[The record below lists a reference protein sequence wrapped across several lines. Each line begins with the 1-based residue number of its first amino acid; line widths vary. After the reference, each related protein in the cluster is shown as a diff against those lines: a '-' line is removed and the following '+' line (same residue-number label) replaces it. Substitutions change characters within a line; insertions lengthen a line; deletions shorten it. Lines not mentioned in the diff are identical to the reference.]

1 MSLLRG
7 LFATALA
14 SVHLDMRDCRIL
26 LRFLKGGG
34 VTFEE
39 TKTFRCAPNK
49 LPIEAAYYLSK
60 IRRRHPFTYVATI
73 SNSLYQ
79 GAVEGKGGESGTQR
93 IIIGKKWSIF
103 IDKNAIANDL
113 DNFYR
118 APSLDFLY
126 SPFLMLYQSIR
137 SRLDG
142 TKRLYVLLQ
151 QATVSLL
158 IMDSSRLYFSA
169 IQSIESNAPTANSPS
184 DLESAPDPTA
194 AGDSNEEI
202 GQLSDLDSVG
212 EQKDFIE
219 ASEESQDA
227 IENQKRELEDFA
239 RVATATTIL
248 KDSIAEFYNNHSDS
262 DFIAEVVV
270 IDGTSMVQ
278 KAAEYLRSNLMIDTQ
293 ILEVDMCQ
301 LIAEIAQHD
310 LMEV

>member
-26 LRFLKGGG
+26 LRFLKGGII
-34 VTFEE
+34 FEE
-39 TKTFRCAPNK
+39 VKTFRCAPNK
-49 LPIEAAYYLSK
+49 LPIEAAYYLSRV
-60 IRRRHPFTYVATI
+60 RRRHPFTYVATI
-73 SNSLYQ
+73 SNSLHQ
-79 GAVEGKGGESGTQR
+79 GAVEGTGGEAGTQR

-103 IDKNAIANDL
+103 IDKNAIESDM

-126 SPFLMLYQSIR
+126 SPFLVLYQSIR

-151 QATVSLL
+151 QATVTLL
-158 IMDSSRLYFSA
+158 IMDGARLYFSA
-169 IQSIESNAPTANSPS
+169 IRSIESNTPTANAPS

-194 AGDSNEEI
+194 GDSQNEEI
-202 GQLSDLDSVG
+202 GQLSDLDNIG

-248 KDSIAEFYNNHSDS
+248 KDSINEFYSNHSDS
-262 DFIAEVVV
+262 DFIPEVVV

-310 LMEV
+310 LTEV

>member
-26 LRFLKGGG
+26 LRFLKGGA
-34 VTFEE
+34 VSSEE
-39 TKTFRCAPNK
+39 IKTFRCAPNK

-60 IRRRHPFTYVATI
+60 VRRRHPFTYVATI
-73 SNSLYQ
+73 SNSLHQ
-79 GAVEGKGGESGTQR
+79 GAVDGTGSEIGMQR

-103 IDKNAIANDL
+103 ISKNAISDDL

-151 QATVSLL
+151 QATVALL

-169 IQSIESNAPTANSPS
+169 IQS
-184 DLESAPDPTA
+184 LESSAQASSPDGLESTS
-194 AGDSNEEI
+194 DSTTDDTQNEEI
-202 GQLSDLDSVG
+202 GQLSDLDNVG

-219 ASEESQDA
+219 ANEESQSA
-227 IENQKRELEDFA
+227 LENQKRELEDFA

-248 KDSIAEFYNNHSDS
+248 KESINAFYNNHSDS

-278 KAAEYLRSNLMIDTQ
+278 KAAEYLRNSLMIDTQ

-310 LMEV
+310 LLEV

>member
-26 LRFLKGGG
+26 LRFLKGG
-34 VTFEE
+34 VVSSEE
-39 TKTFRCAPNK
+39 IKTFRCAPNK

-60 IRRRHPFTYVATI
+60 VRKRHPFTYVATI
-73 SNSLYQ
+73 SHSLHQ
-79 GAVEGKGGESGTQR
+79 GAVEGTGGETGMQR
-93 IIIGKKWSIF
+93 IIIGKKWSVF
-103 IDKNAIANDL
+103 ISKNAISDDL

-118 APSLDFLY
+118 ATSLDFLY

-151 QATVSLL
+151 QATVALF

-169 IQSIESNAPTANSPS
+169 IQSLESSTQASSPAG
-184 DLESAPDPTA
+184 LESAL
-194 AGDSNEEI
+194 DSTTDSTQNEEI
-202 GQLSDLDSVG
+202 GQLSDLDNVG

-219 ASEESQDA
+219 ANEESQSTL
-227 IENQKRELEDFA
+227 ENQKRELEDFA

-248 KDSIAEFYNNHSDS
+248 KESINAFYNNHSDS
-262 DFIAEVVV
+262 DFIAEIVV

-278 KAAEYLRSNLMIDTQ
+278 KAAEYLRNNLMIDTQ

-310 LMEV
+310 LLEV

>member
-39 TKTFRCAPNK
+39 VKTFRCAPNT

-73 SNSLYQ
+73 SNSLHQ
-79 GAVEGKGGESGTQR
+79 GALEGTGGEAGTQR

-103 IDKNAIANDL
+103 ISKNAISDDL

-151 QATVSLL
+151 QATVALL

-169 IQSIESNAPTANSPS
+169 IQAIESSTPTANSPA

-194 AGDSNEEI
+194 AGDAQNEEI
-202 GQLSDLDSVG
+202 GQLGDLDNVG

-219 ASEESQDA
+219 ANEESQDA
-227 IENQKRELEDFA
+227 LENQKRELEDFA

-262 DFIAEVVV
+262 DFIAEVIV

-301 LIAEIAQHD
+301 LIA
-310 LMEV
+310 